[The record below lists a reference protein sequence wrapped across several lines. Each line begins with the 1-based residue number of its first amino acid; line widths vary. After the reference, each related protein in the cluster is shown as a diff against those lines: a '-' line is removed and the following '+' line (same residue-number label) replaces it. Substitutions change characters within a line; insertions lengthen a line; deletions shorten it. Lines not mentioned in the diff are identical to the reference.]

1 MEKKEKE
8 KRIKAL
14 IRKGKRKK
22 HLSYKEINEALPE
35 EMTSV
40 DEIESILD
48 RLDRVDILV
57 EEEEV
62 FLTHEEDK
70 NLLLEDVK
78 NPVRT
83 YLREAGEVPLL
94 TRQQEIEIASGI
106 EEMKKKINQGKR
118 KGCSEKQLAGYEN
131 RLEKLRERIIR
142 ANLRLV
148 INIAKR
154 YTNPKL
160 TLRDLIQEGN
170 IGLMRAVEKF
180 KYRQGFKFSTYAT
193 WWIRQAITR
202 AIADHSTTIRVPV
215 HMREKISK
223 LNKLSRK
230 LYQRYDRDPTIEEI
244 SERLDQPLDKIK
256 LILKS
261 IRQEPLSLEAPVGDE
276 EKTSFGDF
284 IDDKEAPSPAHSAT
298 FALLRE
304 EIEKILSTLE
314 EREERI
320 IRLRFGIGTGYSR
333 TLEEVG
339 NIFELT
345 RERIRQIEAKTLE
358 KVRSS
363 PKIEKLL
370 IFLELLEIP

>member
-22 HLSYKEINEALPE
+22 HLSYKEINQALPE

-94 TRQQEIEIASGI
+94 THQQEIEIASGI
-106 EEMKKKINQGKR
+106 EEMKKKISQGKR
-118 KGCSEKQLAGYEN
+118 KGYSEKQLVGYEN

-304 EIEKILSTLE
+304 EIEKVLSTLE

-370 IFLELLEIP
+370 IFLELLETP